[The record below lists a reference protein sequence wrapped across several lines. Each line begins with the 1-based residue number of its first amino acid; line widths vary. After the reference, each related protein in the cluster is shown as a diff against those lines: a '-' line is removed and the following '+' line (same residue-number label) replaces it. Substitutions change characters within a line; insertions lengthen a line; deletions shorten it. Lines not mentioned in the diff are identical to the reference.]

1 MNRHCGTPR
10 RFTPRRILCS
20 LCLYSSALVAAEG
33 LQPGQESLRLQQQQ
47 QRELQRL
54 QLEQRRRQLQRG
66 GAQAPASTPTLPGQ
80 AAQDEY
86 CWPLQGLRLAGV
98 TLLPASALEAGIK
111 AHMAPCM
118 GVHQIN
124 RLLAE
129 ITRVYVAA
137 GFIAVRPYLRHMPA
151 AGRTLDITVDEGYVE
166 AIELADQRLPLSL
179 RGAFPGML
187 GAPLNLRDLEQGLDQ
202 CLV

>member
-66 GAQAPASTPTLPGQ
+66 GAQAPASTRRYPGKPPRTST
-80 AAQDEY
+80 AGP
-86 CWPLQGLRLAGV
+86 CKGCVWPG
-98 TLLPASALEAGIK
+98 
-111 AHMAPCM
+111 
-118 GVHQIN
+118 
-124 RLLAE
+124 
-129 ITRVYVAA
+129 
-137 GFIAVRPYLRHMPA
+137 
-151 AGRTLDITVDEGYVE
+151 
-166 AIELADQRLPLSL
+166 
-179 RGAFPGML
+179 
-187 GAPLNLRDLEQGLDQ
+187 
-202 CLV
+202 